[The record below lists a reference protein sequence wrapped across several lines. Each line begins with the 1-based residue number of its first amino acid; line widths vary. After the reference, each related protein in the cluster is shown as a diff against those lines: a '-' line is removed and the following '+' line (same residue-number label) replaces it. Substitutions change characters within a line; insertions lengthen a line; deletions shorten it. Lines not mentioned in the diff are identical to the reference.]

1 MSAVSDLDLPEFDY
15 TDQDLRGQRYRTAM
29 RELEGRG
36 DWLLTGPLGYV
47 VVDREAGEFFLRTK
61 AAQFPGLTMAELFD
75 VRDGPLHREMTGNII
90 NVNGDDHRRL
100 RNLINPALA
109 PRATDAHR
117 PAMRGFL
124 EQLLAVLPPDGRCE
138 FVEAFAKPYPSLT
151 IAHVLGAPLEDA
163 PRLHHWSNWIQRQFD
178 AASLMNERE
187 RIEQACV
194 EAYAYLDELL
204 AALRADPGEDVI
216 SALLAAE
223 DEGDRLSAQEVVDL
237 VLDLILGGIDTVQSQ
252 LSHTVRLLAEHPDQ
266 WAALRERPGELAG
279 PAVEEALRYEPVT
292 PFTARIVV
300 EPVEHRDVTFPA
312 GTIVMVSA
320 WHGNR
325 GGESDPDT
333 FDITAE
339 RSGRILT
346 FGAGIHYCVGA
357 NLARAELQEGLAFLA
372 RNVERI
378 ELDGEPG
385 FGTITGIYGL
395 DSLPVRFTLA

>member
-1 MSAVSDLDLPEFDY
+1 
-15 TDQDLRGQRYRTAM
+15 
-29 RELEGRG
+29 
-36 DWLLTGPLGYV
+36 
-47 VVDREAGEFFLRTK
+47 
-61 AAQFPGLTMAELFD
+61 

-109 PRATDAHR
+109 PRAADAHR

-138 FVEAFAKPYPSLT
+138 FVDAFAKPYPSLT

-204 AALRADPGEDVI
+204 AARREAPGDDVI

-252 LSHTVRLLAEHPDQ
+252 LSHTVRLLAEHPEQ
-266 WAALRERPGELAG
+266 WAALRERPEELAG
-279 PAVEEALRYEPVT
+279 PAVEEALRHEPVT
-292 PFTARIVV
+292 PFTARVTI
-300 EPVEHRDVTFPA
+300 EPVEFRDVTFPPA
-312 GTIVMVSA
+312 TVVMVSA
-320 WHGNR
+320 WHANR
-325 GGESDPDT
+325 DGEAEPDE
-333 FDITAE
+333 FDIAAE
-339 RSGRILT
+339 RDGRILT

-357 NLARAELQEGLAFLA
+357 NLARAELQEALAFLA
-372 RNVERI
+372 RHVEHL
-378 ELDGEPG
+378 ELDGEPE
-385 FGTITGIYGL
+385 FGTVTGIYGL
-395 DSLPVRFTLA
+395 DALPVRLAPA

>member
-1 MSAVSDLDLPEFDY
+1 VAAVSELELPQFDY
-15 TDQDLRGQRYRTAM
+15 TDQTLRGDRYRTAM
-29 RELEGRG
+29 RELEGNSWIYG
-36 DWLLTGPLGYV
+36 GPLGFLV
-47 VVDREAGEFFLRTK
+47 VEREAGEFFLRTK
-61 AAQFPGLTMAELFD
+61 SAQFPGLTMAELFD

-100 RNLINPALA
+100 RNLVNPALA
-109 PRATDAHR
+109 PRAANQHR
-117 PAMRGFL
+117 PAMQEFL
-124 EQLLAVLPPDGRCE
+124 EQLLAQVPEDGRCE
-138 FVEAFAKPYPSLT
+138 FVEAFAKPYPSMT

-163 PRLHHWSNWIQRQFD
+163 PRLWDWSNWIQRQFD

-204 AALRADPGEDVI
+204 AARREDPGEDVI
-216 SALLAAE
+216 SAFLAAE
-223 DEGDRLSAQEVVDL
+223 EEGDRLSAQEVVDL
-237 VLDLILGGIDTVQSQ
+237 VLDLILGGIDTAQSQ
-252 LSHTVRLLAEHPDQ
+252 LSHTVRLLAGHPDQ
-266 WAALRERPGELAG
+266 WAALRSDPDGLAG

-292 PFTARIVV
+292 PFTARIVT
-300 EPVEHRDVTFPA
+300 EPIDYRDVTFPP

-325 GGESDPDT
+325 GGESDPDA

-357 NLARAELQEGLAFLA
+357 NLARAELQEALAFLA
-372 RNVERI
+372 RSFERV
-378 ELDGEPG
+378 ELDGEPQ

-395 DSLPVRFTLA
+395 DELPVRLTRA